1 MWALPSP
8 PAAQAM
14 EGLVMREL
22 PRFMPK
28 EQHEAASNPA
38 HTGAKSVQSRKTL
51 VCGMASPSLLGI
63 VDTIFQPQPHG
74 VIAAN
79 PLTCMMSSSQR
90 PGKGPHHWRN
100 RATGGSF
107 DRLR

>member
-1 MWALPSP
+1 MGALPSP

-74 VIAAN
+74 VVANN
-79 PLTCMMSSSQR
+79 PLA
-90 PGKGPHHWRN
+90 P
-100 RATGGSF
+100 
-107 DRLR
+107 

>member
-8 PAAQAM
+8 PAAQAV
-14 EGLVMREL
+14 EGLECGRSS
-22 PRFMPK
+22 RFMPK

-74 VIAAN
+74 VIADNVTAAMI
-79 PLTCMMSSSQR
+79 LQEDAAALS
-90 PGKGPHHWRN
+90 
-100 RATGGSF
+100 AT
-107 DRLR
+107 